1 MTKRSSTS
9 LISCG
14 AVTAALG
21 VGLGAFGAH
30 GLKTIVPPDH
40 LAIFETA
47 VRYQMYHS
55 LGMMIVG
62 IVPQM
67 VPSVPLRRWMLT
79 GWLFAAGILLFSGSL
94 YLLVLLNIPWMGAIT
109 PLGGIS
115 FIAGWLLL
123 GWEIWK
129 ARKSS

>member
-1 MTKRSSTS
+1 
-9 LISCG
+9 
-14 AVTAALG
+14 
-21 VGLGAFGAH
+21 
-30 GLKTIVPPDH
+30 
-40 LAIFETA
+40 
-47 VRYQMYHS
+47 MYHS
-55 LGMMIVG
+55 FGMMFVG
-62 IVPQM
+62 IVAHM
-67 VPSVPLRRWMLT
+67 VPSLPPRRWMLA
-79 GWLFAAGILLFSGSL
+79 GWLFAAGILFFSGSL